1 MKNEANEDRQEVGQI
16 RSSVEQEQERPR
28 EGICSNNTAT
38 RGQPRPD
45 KVGPEQA
52 GITALDAIANKAST
66 HPKHRFQNLYRLLNL
81 SSLMRAWSRLN
92 KKASAGIDR
101 VTAQAYGEN
110 LWSNLIDLEQRLKDK
125 RYRCQGVRRTYIPKA
140 NGKQRPLGIPALE
153 DKIVQQAVAD
163 ILRSIFEADFRDSSF
178 AYREGRG
185 AGDAAQSLAANL
197 QWGPFGF
204 VVEADIK
211 GFFDHVDHEWLLRM
225 LKQRIDDNALLGLI
239 QQWLKAEIRLP
250 DGGRQKPRMGTP
262 QGGVISPV
270 LANIYLHYV
279 LDLWFDCRI
288 KPQLKGRAI
297 LVRYA
302 DDFVLAFQHYRDARA
317 VYGSLPAR
325 LRKFGLE
332 VAPEKTSL
340 QRFSRFQPSMR
351 RRIQFLGFEYYWWL
365 GQDGK
370 ARVMRRTARSKLKA
384 VRHAL
389 KDWIKRSRHK
399 RLMDLGNELRVKML
413 GHYRYF
419 GIKGNG
425 QALWRYNSMVTELL
439 FKWLNRRS
447 QRRSYN
453 WAGYLQLLK
462 LLRLPKVTMASGN
475 RNRIVWLFEKGA
487 AEAR

>member
-1 MKNEANEDRQEVGQI
+1 MLP
-16 RSSVEQEQERPR
+16 S
-28 EGICSNNTAT
+28 EGVCSNNTAFT
-38 RGQPRPD
+38 GQPRPD
-45 KVGPEQA
+45 KVGPEKA
-52 GITALDAIANKAST
+52 GTTSLEAIANKAST

-81 SSLMRAWSRLN
+81 PSLMRAWSRLN
-92 KKASAGIDR
+92 KNASAGTDR
-101 VTAQAYGEN
+101 VTAQVYGEN
-110 LWSNLIDLEQRLKDK
+110 LWANLIDLEQRLKDK
-125 RYRCQGVRRTYIPKA
+125 RYRCKGVRRTYIPKP

-211 GFFDHVDHEWLLRM
+211 GFFDHVDHEWLLKM
-225 LKQRIDDNALLGLI
+225 LEQRIDDNALLGLI
-239 QQWLKAEIRLP
+239 KQWLKAEIRLP
-250 DGGRQKPRMGTP
+250 EGGRQKPRMGTP

-279 LDLWFDCRI
+279 LDLWFDCKI
-288 KPQLKGRAI
+288 KPQLKGRAM

-302 DDFVLAFQHYRDARA
+302 DDFVLAFQHYRDAKA

-325 LRKFGLE
+325 LRKFGLSI
-332 VAPEKTSL
+332 APEKTSL
-340 QRFSRFQPSMR
+340 QRFSRFRPSMR
-351 RRIQFLGFEYYWWL
+351 HRIHFLGFEYYWWPGL
-365 GQDGK
+365 DGK

-384 VRHAL
+384 VRQTL

-425 QALWRYNSMVTELL
+425 QALWRYRTMVTELL

-447 QRRSYN
+447 QRRSYS
-453 WAGYLQLLK
+453 WAGYHQLLN
-462 LLRLPKVTMASGN
+462 LLRLPEASMGN
-475 RNRIVWLFEKGA
+475 SNRFKIIWLFEKGA
-487 AEAR
+487 AAAR